1 MAAPAGKAS
10 KAEAARLQGN
20 DAMRQRAYSTAFDC
34 YTVALQSM
42 PRDHLVLGNRSQA
55 ALKLGHYQLAL
66 QDAEAAILCGPKSWH
81 KGYYRKGMAELE
93 TQNFAEAKVSFALA
107 GERAPDSTVQAEC
120 ISFCQR
126 ADEGDN
132 AQRSTDGRFAPGGA
146 AMGLALALV
155 LVASEY
161 STFAALNS
169 PRNLGGASA
178 VGGTAAMLTMA
189 VPLILGAVGL
199 GGGLGYA
206 YGCVYN

>member
-132 AQRSTDGRFAPGGA
+132 AQRSADGRFAPGGA

-161 STFAALNS
+161 STFEYSTFEFN
-169 PRNLGGASA
+169 SA
-178 VGGTAAMLTMA
+178 VGGTTAMLTMA

-206 YGCVYN
+206 YRCVSI